1 MSTTDLPRMIR
12 ECVDNGVTPATCREI
27 RARAEL
33 TRRTVRTTPAP
44 RRTRVAMTA
53 TGLAAT
59 GLAAAGIAGAVIAGQ
74 SGSGAAPGTRTVL
87 TAAVLRHMA
96 SASQA
101 AMTSGRADIHW
112 TSGGSTVDQ
121 QIAFDGGNW
130 QDTSTPSG
138 SGRVPAAVEPVRGAP
153 GSKLRV
159 LTWRGAT
166 VEKTVDGKDYHYPA
180 FAWKPRPHIVA
191 GWMRIIAPGAGAP
204 LDIPDPRTLLR
215 LLSPAGGFVND
226 GYSTVDGVRLRH
238 LRATTPGAVPAAP
251 LNAIIQSEPSSPR
264 LSALDL
270 WVNQSGVVVRADL
283 TVSGQGTATELTAA
297 GRQAMERYLK
307 AHDIKVHGDAQ
318 LPAAYQALEKLH
330 PGLGKLLGQP
340 GMTTTARVHEQ
351 GVSVAVTFSQIGQ
364 PQGITAPPIYTTV
377 GGKG

>member
-12 ECVDNGVTPATCREI
+12 ECVDNGVTPATCGEI
-27 RARAEL
+27 KARAEL
-33 TRRTVRTTPAP
+33 ARRTVRTTPAQ

-59 GLAAAGIAGAVIAGQ
+59 GLAAAGIAGAVVAGQ
-74 SGSGAAPGTRTVL
+74 SGNGAAPGTHAVL

-112 TSGGSTVDQ
+112 TSGGTTVDQ

-130 QDTSTPSG
+130 QDTSVPAG
-138 SGRVPAAVEPVRGAP
+138 SGLVPATVEPVRGAP

-159 LTWRGAT
+159 LAWRGT
-166 VEKTVDGKDYHYPA
+166 TIEKTVDGKDYHYPA
-180 FAWKPRPHIVA
+180 FAWKPKAHIVA
-191 GWMRIIAPGAGAP
+191 GWMRVIAPGAGAP

-215 LLSPAGGFVND
+215 VLSPAGGFVND
-226 GYSTVDGVRLRH
+226 GYSTVDGVRLEH
-238 LRATTPGAVPAAP
+238 LRATTPGAVPVAP
-251 LNAIIQSEPSSPR
+251 LNSIIQSEPSAPR

-270 WVNQSGVVVRADL
+270 WVNPSGVVVRADL

-297 GRQAMERYLK
+297 GRQALEQYLK
-307 AHDIKVHGDAQ
+307 AHGIKVYGDVQ
-318 LPAAYQALEKLH
+318 PATAYQALEKLH
-330 PGLGKLLGQP
+330 PDLGKLLGQP
-340 GMTTTARVHEQ
+340 GMTTTARVQEQ
-351 GVSVAVTFSQIGQ
+351 GVTVTVTFSQIGQ
-364 PQGITAPPIYTTV
+364 LQSITAPPVYTTV